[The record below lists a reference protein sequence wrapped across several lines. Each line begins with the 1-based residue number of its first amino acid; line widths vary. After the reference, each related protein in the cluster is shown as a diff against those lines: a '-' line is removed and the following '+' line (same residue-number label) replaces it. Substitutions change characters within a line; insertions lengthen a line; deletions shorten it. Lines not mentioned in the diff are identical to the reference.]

1 MSRWADEAGGAIAKL
16 LGILLVLAV
25 CASAALYVYGKH
37 QQPLSIQGAHVETG
51 DGQRDPATVGV
62 TKGGAV
68 YVATIVHNDGRLPV
82 TLDGLAPVAIGPTDA
97 YVPISLALGDGKTP
111 KPSSGAF
118 VPPSLDARTGIG
130 VVVTYAINPN
140 LACGRFTETPSDPM
154 PLPPV
159 PLRLSSYGVDT
170 TQTVPLAQGAP
181 TVIGITK
188 RSCER
193 AVP

>member
-1 MSRWADEAGGAIAKL
+1 MSRLADEDGGVIAKL

-37 QQPLSIQGAHVETG
+37 QQPLSLQGAHAATG
-51 DGQRDPATVGV
+51 DGQRGPATVGV
-62 TKGGAV
+62 TKGSAV

-82 TLDGLAPVAIGPTDA
+82 TLDGLAPGAIGPTDA

-111 KPSSGAF
+111 KPSSAAF
-118 VPPSLDARTGIG
+118 VPPSLGPGTGIG
-130 VVVTYAINPN
+130 VVVTYTINPN
-140 LACGRFTETPSDPM
+140 LACERFTETPSDPT

-170 TQTVPLAQGAP
+170 AQTVPLAQGAP
-181 TVIGITK
+181 TVSGITK
-188 RSCER
+188 TSCAR
-193 AVP
+193 ALP